1 MDTRIPWPTPGQDM
15 LASVILCVGGWVVVV
30 VVVSGSIVMKV
41 QMATM
46 LKGRVMNGREKVL
59 RRLLRALVMKTLK
72 QKSDRIIILVSSLT
86 LPQSLSLHTQ

>member
-15 LASVILCVGGWVVVV
+15 LGSVILCVGGW

>member
-1 MDTRIPWPTPGQDM
+1 MDTRIPCPTPGQDM
-15 LASVILCVGGWVVVV
+15 LGSVILCVGGWVVVV
-30 VVVSGSIVMKV
+30 VPGSIVMKV

-72 QKSDRIIILVSSLT
+72 QKSDRIIILVSFPT
-86 LPQSLSLHTQ
+86 LPQSLALHTQ